1 MKTRI
6 YRDST
11 GRLDWQMTMARE
23 WAMTEQG
30 WASAGGGWIRRQN
43 GEGSVVCQGW
53 GSVYAH
59 FKAEILNYYTK
70 RLTGFS
76 SFAAMVK
83 AAGTYRPTLLA
94 GGNGGWRY
102 EALAEAYDLEQ
113 SKRNDPRRAYRGRR
127 AS

>member
-23 WAMTEQG
+23 WATEERG
-30 WASAGGGWIRRQN
+30 WASAGGGWIRRQQ

-59 FKAEILNYYTK
+59 YKTEILNYYTSL
-70 RLTGFS
+70 LTCS
-76 SFAAMVK
+76 ESFDALVK
-83 AAGTYRPTLLA
+83 APGNYRPTLIV
-94 GGNGGWRY
+94 GGKGGWRY
-102 EALAEAYDLEQ
+102 EGLAEAYDLAQ
-113 SKRNDPRRAYRGRR
+113 AKRNDPRRAYRGRKV
-127 AS
+127 S